1 MVESAKDRICDN
13 ISEPLDRSSAR
24 CVLPERNMSSH
35 FIIIGSVFRKNSLQ
49 VLCVEDDQMISTLVP
64 DRPDQTLNVSVL
76 PGRAVRRGPVPDPH
90 CSDASLERDAK
101 CSVIVTNDIFRCT
114 VPGKRF
120 GDLAR
125 QPLGRRIEGHREPQQ
140 PPPLVP
146 ENQKCEQL
154 LKRNRRNH
162 KQVNRRNPFYVIADE
177 GLPALRW
184 PVRPWHH
191 VDRNCGLGDLNAE
204 LEQLAMDLGGA
215 PEWVLKAHSA
225 DQITHLFRDP
235 RSAPGRTRLP
245 SPISG
250 ETHSMPTQDGLGSND
265 GYGVKD
271 ARAALPQRNRSRP
284 VGFGV
289 RPHAH
294 PRGAGEFGHLRY

>member
-90 CSDASLERDAK
+90 CSDAGLERDAK
-101 CSVIVTNDIFRCT
+101 CSIIVANDIFRCT

-120 GDLAR
+120 DDLAR

-184 PVRPWHH
+184 PIWPRHH
-191 VDRNCGLGDLNAE
+191 VDRNRGLGDLDAE
-204 LEQLAMDLGGA
+204 LEQFAMDLGGA
-215 PEWVLKAHSA
+215 PQRVPKAHSS
-225 DQITHLFRDP
+225 DQIAQLFGDP
-235 RSAPGRTRLP
+235 WSASWRTRLP
-245 SPISG
+245 APISG
-250 ETHSMPTQDGLGSND
+250 ETHSMPAYDGLGPDD

-271 ARAALPQRNRSRP
+271 ARAATVEQNK
-284 VGFGV
+284 
-289 RPHAH
+289 
-294 PRGAGEFGHLRY
+294 